1 MGASDDSSF
10 FLYGVGERPEAL
22 TLGSLVL
29 EKYWQP
35 MIARHYTHD
44 ILSDNDLRKNA
55 YATNLT
61 NVVLHGTSRITP
73 SVGVEA
79 GDIVNL
85 NLAYNKDRDR
95 IVVAEKGTRIILKDP
110 EEFLMENV
118 LNNPLAQQKLKL
130 WLSAAQSAYVLNFK
144 FARRPKVWLMTG
156 LYLLEGTKTVVSRS
170 DSAKISAGISSA
182 LIGALSGIP
191 IGGSVSL
198 GVDSSWDMTME
209 VSDPHVW
216 AAQYRLLDARFIK
229 MGKSGVDGVKLPAT
243 LGLYRDVMSV
253 NTARGGG
260 GQSIELGLKE
270 EEKRE
275 TKAETE
281 ADLGTPMDDD
291 QDSMELEEYEKR
303 LEQAIKVFEKAP
315 KHFLQ

>member
-1 MGASDDSSF
+1 MGAGDDSSF

-35 MIARHYTHD
+35 MIARHYTHEL
-44 ILSDNDLRKNA
+44 LSDDDLRKKA
-55 YATNLT
+55 YTSNLT
-61 NVVLHGTSRITP
+61 NVVLHGTSRISP
-73 SVGVEA
+73 SVGVDA

-85 NLAYNKDRDR
+85 NLAYDKDHER

-110 EEFLMENV
+110 EDFLTENV

-130 WLSAAQSAYVLNFK
+130 WLSAAYSAYVLNFK

-170 DSAKISAGISSA
+170 DSAKISAGVSSA
-182 LIGALSGIP
+182 LIGALSGVP

-198 GVDSSWDMTME
+198 GVGSSWDLTME
-209 VSDPHVW
+209 VSEPHVW

-229 MGKSGVDGVKLPAT
+229 MGKNGVDGVKLPTT

-260 GQSIELGLKE
+260 GQSIELGLQQD
-270 EEKRE
+270 EKPE
-275 TKAETE
+275 TETE
-281 ADLGTPMDDD
+281 AVLGAPVEDD
-291 QDSMELEEYEKR
+291 QDSLELEEYEKR
-303 LEQAIKVFEKAP
+303 LEQAIEIFEKAP